1 MPKAPNSSPQLRGST
16 RRSRGMGRASRS
28 SPSKGRSAERRE
40 GPGDAAGNAPRDGAA
55 QKGPVRTCIACREE
69 AGKAELIRFVRVPDG
84 SIAADPTGRRP
95 GRGAYLHA
103 APECFELAR
112 RRRAVERALGA
123 PVPPEVWSQIE
134 P

>member
-1 MPKAPNSSPQLRGST
+1 MGPASSS
-16 RRSRGMGRASRS
+16 SRFTE
-28 SPSKGRSAERRE
+28 RSAGGRE
-40 GPGDAAGNAPRDGAA
+40 GPGDAAGNTPRDGTA

-69 AGKAELIRFVRVPDG
+69 ADKAELIRFVRVPDG

-95 GRGAYLHA
+95 GRGAYLHT